1 MEGRVPPAPDGDDTD
16 DNSLPLHSSGSK
28 SLPPAPSP
36 LLITPPS
43 DMYSET
49 YVIQIPKDQIY
60 RIPPP
65 ENALF
70 VERHGKKPVEKKNK
84 ARPKCWVWIIGSI
97 LAVLALII
105 ALILVTLSIVYRS
118 KSPSFSVA
126 HVLVKYAQNSTHKHS
141 QSAGYTISL
150 KANNPNEIMGIDYD
164 SGGVVTLSS
173 EGKKIATGE
182 FPSLEQGEN
191 GFKKIKV
198 FLKGTKETL
207 PKEIEKSQ
215 YIGGGFDDLIGRM
228 SELIQVLDKVAM
240 VVMLEWL
247 GDPGLMGKCGKSR
260 NLALKGIEEELDDPE
275 DEDESEDEDEDEDDD
290 KDEDLTFIANE
301 IIKLFQYKKKDK
313 DKPLRKSK
321 FSRKGKNEKSLI

>member
-28 SLPPAPSP
+28 SLPPPPPSP
-36 LLITPPS
+36 LLITPPP
-43 DMYSET
+43 DMNSET

-70 VERHGKKPVEKKNK
+70 VERNGKKPVEKNK
-84 ARPKCWVWIIGSI
+84 KSRPQCWVWITGSI
-97 LAVLALII
+97 LVVLALII

-173 EGKKIATGE
+173 EGKKIATGK
-182 FPSLEQGEN
+182 FPSLEQEEN

-207 PKEIEKSQ
+207 PKEIEKSMKANKTKVPVSLTLNAKLRVKLKLGV
-215 YIGGGFDDLIGRM
+215 IKTWILDMDVACKIKVNTLGVGSMIL
-228 SELIQVLDKVAM
+228 SEECQ
-240 VVMLEWL
+240 
-247 GDPGLMGKCGKSR
+247 
-260 NLALKGIEEELDDPE
+260 N
-275 DEDESEDEDEDEDDD
+275 
-290 KDEDLTFIANE
+290 
-301 IIKLFQYKKKDK
+301 
-313 DKPLRKSK
+313 
-321 FSRKGKNEKSLI
+321 